1 MKIFRFQLSM
11 LLLREQFIRLLHPNA
26 VMARHY
32 NGRVISDGIVA
43 SSVAFSFIFLATLA
57 LATTILSALGLDL
70 VTSLTGAA
78 TALSNVGPGLGDII
92 GPAGQFQSLPDTAKW
107 VLMIVMLLGR
117 LELLSVFILF
127 SPYFWR
133 D

>member
-1 MKIFRFQLSM
+1 
-11 LLLREQFIRLLHPNA
+11 
-26 VMARHY
+26 MARHY